1 MKSYLAMAPD
11 VQSAL
16 LKLAPYAELV
26 EPLFAQGARGYLS
39 SPTPLKRLAQVARVS
54 TAGLGRLRAALHIVC
69 EAGFADQVDESTW
82 RLTLSADACSE
93 LGLMLKGVALYL
105 SKVHQDA
112 DRVSVVLSKPP
123 EPSAFNTALSQS
135 LRGDWGIQLTADA
148 LGRLAEVAKTRFVVM
163 TPYTDANGIDRVISL
178 FEATGHSV
186 RRVLIVRDASA
197 AELVAVR
204 RKLADLS
211 VEVYEFRLAREAG
224 LNETF
229 HAKVVCADDSHSYVG
244 SSNMNTWSF
253 NYSLELG
260 FLVQGQAAR
269 RTVEIVN
276 AVLAISIRK

>member
-1 MKSYLAMAPD
+1 MAPD

-26 EPLFAQGARGYLS
+26 EPLFAQGAQGQLS
-39 SPTPLKRLAQVARVS
+39 SPTPLKRLAQMARVS
-54 TAGLGRLRAALHIVC
+54 TAGLGRLRAALHLVC
-69 EAGFADQVDESTW
+69 EAGMAEQVDESNW
-82 RLTLSADACSE
+82 RLTLHADACST
-93 LGLMLKGVALYL
+93 LALMLKGVSLYL

-123 EPSAFNTALSQS
+123 EPSAFSTALAQS

-148 LGRLAEVAKTRFVVM
+148 LERLAEAAKTRFVVM
-163 TPYTDANGIDRVISL
+163 TPYTDANGMDRVIAL
-178 FEATGHSV
+178 FKSTGNTV

-204 RKLADLS
+204 SKLSGLA
-211 VEVYEFRLAREAG
+211 VEVHEFRLAREAG
-224 LNETF
+224 QNETF
-229 HAKVVCADDSHSYVG
+229 HAKVVCADDSQCYVG

-260 FLVQGQAAR
+260 FHVQGQAAR
-269 RTVEIVN
+269 RTIEIVN
-276 AVLAISIRK
+276 AVLAISIRKS